1 LTDFNAQRLKAAG
14 NPAELDRIMQEEC
27 RERYSS
33 KLYDTLGC
41 EEFVLPTLLSAE
53 QCTSDAL
60 AEKHAILVPHGATV
74 LDMTCGL
81 GIDSFHIARRAAKV
95 TMIDI
100 DTRVAA
106 AARSNSRA
114 LGLDNVEVVC
124 ADSIEWLS
132 ESDRHF
138 DVIFIDPARRAGDGS
153 RLFALSQCAP
163 DVISALPL
171 LKERAERIIIKA
183 SPMLD
188 ICHTLGEL
196 GDCAD
201 LIVYGTGRECKELT
215 AIVPGDGTITAGGIS
230 FHLPEEKSAVVRY
243 LKSLPSGFI
252 YEPSPEVMK
261 AAPFRLLSERFDI
274 MKFDVNTH
282 LYSSERFVKEFP
294 GRIMKI
300 ETVMKSGNKA
310 IRALRGID
318 ADVAVRN
325 YSMTAEALRIKLGI
339 KHGGN
344 GLRRLY
350 GTCAAGTKLLIT
362 AVSLPECAGN

>member
-1 LTDFNAQRLKAAG
+1 MTDFNAQRLKAAG
-14 NPAELDRIMQEEC
+14 NPAELNRIMQEEC

-33 KLYDTLGC
+33 KLYDTLRC
-41 EEFVLPTLLSAE
+41 EAFVFPTRLSAE
-53 QCTSDAL
+53 QCTSDDL
-60 AEKHAILVPHGATV
+60 AEKHAALVPYGATV

-81 GIDSFHIARRAAKV
+81 GIDSFHIARRAADV

-106 AARSNSRA
+106 AASGNSRA
-114 LGLDNVEVVC
+114 LGLDNIEVVC

-132 ESDRHF
+132 ESNRHF

-163 DVISALPL
+163 DVISILPL
-171 LKERAERIIIKA
+171 LRERSGKIIIKA

-188 ICHTLGEL
+188 VSHTLGEL
-196 GDCAD
+196 GNYAD
-201 LIVYGTGRECKELT
+201 LIVFGTGRECKELT
-215 AIVPGDGTITAGGIS
+215 AIVPGDGKITAGGIS
-230 FHLPEEKSAVVRY
+230 FYLSEEKSAEARY

-252 YEPSPEVMK
+252 YEPLPEVMK
-261 AAPFRLLSERFDI
+261 AAPYKLLSEKFSI

-282 LYSSERFVKEFP
+282 LYSSDRLVKEFP
-294 GRIMKI
+294 GRIMRI
-300 ETVMKSGNKA
+300 EAVMKSGNKA
-310 IRALRGID
+310 FKSLRGID

-325 YSMTAEALRIKLGI
+325 YSMTAEALRMKLGI

-344 GLRRLY
+344 GSRRLY
-350 GTCAAGTKLLIT
+350 GTYAAGTRLLIT
-362 AVSLPECAGN
+362 ASSLPECTGD